1 MGRLMAVSR
10 LYVDANVYIR
20 LFEGTDEL
28 SRVLSELFSID
39 RNSEPYLA
47 TSELTL
53 AEVLVLPTRRK
64 DVQLISLYENWTIWN
79 SYIEVGPIVR
89 DVLRCAAILRASYL
103 SLKLPDAIHLATA
116 LLMRCSHF
124 LTADERLGGEYEM
137 LVGRNEFNR
146 VHHSREVSFDA
157 GDAETVA
164 LVGES
169 GSGKTVTALSIL
181 KLLPYPSA
189 SHPSGK
195 IRFKGE
201 DMLTLPSNALRQV
214 RGNKISMIF
223 QEPMTSL
230 NPLHTIEQQVG
241 EVLKIHRGLSDRAAR
256 ERVLDLLNKVGIADP
271 TGRLQP

>member
-1 MGRLMAVSR
+1 MAVSR

-64 DVQLISLYENWTIWN
+64 DVQLISVYDNWTISN

-116 LLMRCSHF
+116 LLRLCSHF

-146 VHHSREVSFDA
+146 VHHSVEVLRPEVS
-157 GDAETVA
+157 VVNR
-164 LVGES
+164 LVED
-169 GSGKTVTALSIL
+169 LS
-181 KLLPYPSA
+181 
-189 SHPSGK
+189 
-195 IRFKGE
+195 R
-201 DMLTLPSNALRQV
+201 
-214 RGNKISMIF
+214 
-223 QEPMTSL
+223 
-230 NPLHTIEQQVG
+230 
-241 EVLKIHRGLSDRAAR
+241 
-256 ERVLDLLNKVGIADP
+256 
-271 TGRLQP
+271 